1 MNGPGSKI
9 ARRTSHQRRRLL
21 ACLLAAGLALLGGT
35 ATAQQPVEPPSVAG
49 RESIVKG
56 LQPVTGES
64 DQPGQ
69 RHNQRSIDLDIRFA
83 LDSAALAPEARQQ
96 LDELGYAITSESLSR
111 LRFRIAG
118 HTDASGSAQHNL
130 ALSAA
135 RAASVRDYLIAKF
148 RVDPA
153 RLESIGFGK
162 DHLKDPS
169 NPRSGVNRRVE
180 ITSIGWTAV
189 TKEAPAKDAPAK
201 DVPAKESP
209 EPAPAPGER
218 GPQPIGK

>member
-1 MNGPGSKI
+1 MNGPGSKT
-9 ARRTSHQRRRLL
+9 ARQTIGKRRLL
-21 ACLLAAGLALLGGT
+21 LASIAAAGLAYL
-35 ATAQQPVEPPSVAG
+35 ASAASAQQPVEPPGVAG

-96 LDELGYAITSESLSR
+96 LDELGFAITSESLSR

-135 RAASVRDYLIAKF
+135 RAATVRDYLIAKF
-148 RVDPA
+148 KVEPA

-189 TKEAPAKDAPAK
+189 TKEAPAK
-201 DVPAKESP
+201 ESP
-209 EPAPAPGER
+209 DPAPTPGER